1 MSTNPVYVP
10 VRGLSRGLAILT
22 TMNQLNEG
30 RATAQQLS
38 LMTGL
43 HRTTVRRLLETLI
56 NEGFVRRSNSDDHY
70 VLTLKVRSLSEGFTD
85 DEWISEIANPLLSKL
100 FQQVVWPSDLY
111 TCEGADMI
119 IRETT
124 HRLSPLSFHRSVV
137 GRRVPMLLTSPGRA
151 YFCACRDSQKEEI
164 LSILR
169 AGGGC
174 SPQTALANDAAYI
187 KNLIR
192 QVNED
197 GYASNH
203 GDWAEEHKIGGVSV
217 ALHKNG
223 RVIGALNTI
232 YTTSALTPEEAAKR
246 FLPPI
251 RQAAALIEKGLEIV

>member
-1 MSTNPVYVP
+1 MSTNPVYAP
-10 VRGLSRGLAILT
+10 VRGLSRGLSILT
-22 TMNQLNEG
+22 AMNCLSEG

-38 LMTGL
+38 VITGL

-85 DEWISEIANPLLSKL
+85 DEWISAIANPLLAKL

-111 TCEGADMI
+111 TCQGADMI

-124 HRLSPLSFHRSVV
+124 HRISPLSFHRGMV
-137 GRRVPMLLTSPGRA
+137 GRRVPMLLTSSGRA
-151 YFCACRDSQKEEI
+151 YFCACSDSQKEQI

-169 AGGGC
+169 SGGGC
-174 SPQTALANDAAYI
+174 TPQTALANDATYI

-192 QVNED
+192 QVEED

-217 ALHKNG
+217 ALRNNG
-223 RVIGALNTI
+223 RVIGALGTI
-232 YTTSALTPEEAAKR
+232 YMTSALSPEEAAKR
-246 FLPPI
+246 FLAPI
-251 RQAAALIEKGLEIV
+251 RHVAELIEDGLGMV